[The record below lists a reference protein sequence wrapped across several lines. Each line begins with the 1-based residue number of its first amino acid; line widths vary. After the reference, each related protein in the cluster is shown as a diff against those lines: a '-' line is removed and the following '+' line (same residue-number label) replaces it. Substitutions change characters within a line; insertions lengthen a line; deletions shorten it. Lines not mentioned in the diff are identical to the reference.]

1 MFKGRDVISILDFTR
16 EELEKIFNVALRMEN
31 SGKREQSILRDK
43 LLATAFFEPS
53 TRTRL
58 SFETA
63 MHKLGGSVIGFSA
76 AEGTS
81 LAKGENLADT
91 IRMLDSYAD
100 AIVMRHRI
108 EGAAKLAAEVAKAP
122 VINAGDGSK
131 HHPTQAIIDLYTIWK
146 EFGQIDGLEIALTGD
161 LRYGRAAASLL
172 YALTK
177 FRPRR
182 IALISPASLKPRK
195 EMEDLI
201 RGSKLTF
208 FEGEKLEDVIQDL
221 DVLYV
226 TRIQKE
232 RFPDPAEYEK
242 VKGSYRIDSE
252 LLSKAKKTMIVL
264 HPLPKI
270 DEIDLQV
277 DESKFARYFE
287 QAAYGV
293 PVRMALLAL
302 LLGRVKP

>member
-16 EELEKIFNVALRMEN
+16 EELEKIFNVALKMEN
-31 SGKREQSILRDK
+31 SGKREQSILKGK

-58 SFETA
+58 SFEAA
-63 MHKLGGSVIGFSA
+63 MHKLGGSVIGFSET
-76 AEGTS
+76 EGTS

-108 EGAAKLAAEVAKAP
+108 EGAAKLAAEVAKVP
-122 VINAGDGSK
+122 VINGGDGSK
-131 HHPTQAIIDLYTIWK
+131 HHPTQAMIDLYTIWRELGK
-146 EFGQIDGLEIALTGD
+146 IDGLDIALTGD
-161 LRYGRAAASLL
+161 LRYGRAASSLL

-182 IALISPASLKPRK
+182 IALISPTSLKPRK
-195 EMEDLI
+195 EIVDFL
-201 RGSKLTF
+201 RGSKLKF
-208 FEGEKLEDVIQDL
+208 FEGENLEDIIHEL

-242 VKGSYRIDSE
+242 VKGGYRIDLE
-252 LLSKAKKTMIVL
+252 LLNKAKKTLIVL

-277 DESKFARYFE
+277 DETKFAKYFE
-287 QAAYGV
+287 QAAYGG

-302 LLGRVKP
+302 LLGGAR

>member
-16 EELEKIFNVALRMEN
+16 EEIEKIFSVATRMEN
-31 SGKREQSILRDK
+31 SGKREQSILKGK

-63 MHKLGGSVIGFSA
+63 MHKLGGSVVGFSE

-81 LAKGENLADT
+81 LTKGENLADT
-91 IRMLDSYAD
+91 IRMLGSYAD
-100 AIVMRHRI
+100 VVVMRHRV
-108 EGAAKLAAEVAKAP
+108 EGAAKLAAEVAKIP
-122 VINAGDGSK
+122 VINGGDGSK
-131 HHPTQAIIDLYTIWK
+131 HHPTQAMIDLYTIWRELGK
-146 EFGQIDGLEIALTGD
+146 IDGLNIALTGD
-161 LRYGRAAASLL
+161 LRYGRAASSLL

-177 FRPRR
+177 FKPSR
-182 IALISPASLKPRK
+182 IALISPPSLKPRK
-195 EMEDLI
+195 EIEDFL
-201 RGSKLTF
+201 RSHTKLTF
-208 FEGEKLEDVIQDL
+208 FEGENLEDVIQDL

-242 VKGSYRIDSE
+242 VKGSYRINPE
-252 LLSKAKKTMIVL
+252 LLRKAKKNMIIL

-277 DESKFARYFE
+277 DETKFAKYFE
-287 QAAYGV
+287 QAARGV

-302 LLGRVKP
+302 LLGGVR

>member
-1 MFKGRDVISILDFTR
+1 MLKGRDVLSILDFSR
-16 EELEKIFNVALRMEN
+16 GELERIFRVSLRMER
-31 SGKREQSILRDK
+31 GFRRDLLKGK

-63 MHKLGGSVIGFSA
+63 MHRLGGSVIGFSE

-100 AIVMRHRI
+100 VIVQRHPL
-108 EGAAKLAAEVAKAP
+108 EGAAKLAAEVATAP
-122 VINAGDGSK
+122 VINAGDGRQ
-131 HHPTQAIIDLYTIWK
+131 HHPTQAMLDLYTIRR
-146 EFGQIDGLEIALTGD
+146 ELGRIDGLHVALVGD
-161 LRYGRAAASLL
+161 LRYGRAAASLI
-172 YALTK
+172 YGLTR
-177 FRPRR
+177 FRPRK
-182 IALISPASLKPRK
+182 ISLISPPELRPRQ
-195 EMEDLI
+195 EVRDFLQ
-201 RGSKLTF
+201 GSKLRF
-208 FEGEKLEDVIQDL
+208 FEGEDLMEVIEDL

-242 VKGSYRIDSE
+242 VKGSYR
-252 LLSKAKKTMIVL
+252 LTPMHLKLAKESLIVL
-264 HPLPKI
+264 HPLPKL
-270 DEIDLQV
+270 DEIDLHV
-277 DESKFARYFE
+277 DRTKFARYFK

-293 PVRMALLAL
+293 PVRMALLSL
-302 LLGRVKP
+302 VLGAVK

>member
-1 MFKGRDVISILDFTR
+1 MLKGRDVISILDFTR
-16 EELEKIFNVALRMEN
+16 SELEKIFREALKMERVQ
-31 SGKREQSILRDK
+31 KLERPLLKDR

-63 MHKLGGSVIGFSA
+63 MHRLGGSVIGFSES
-76 AEGTS
+76 EGTS

-91 IRMLDSYAD
+91 VRMLDAYAD
-100 AIVMRHRI
+100 VVVIRHRI
-108 EGAAKLAAEVAKAP
+108 EGAAKLAAEVADVP
-122 VINAGDGSK
+122 VINGGDGSK
-131 HHPTQAIIDLYTIWK
+131 HHPTQAMVDLYTIWR
-146 EFGQIDGLEIALTGD
+146 ELGRIDGLHIALTGD
-161 LRYGRAAASLL
+161 LRYGRAASSLM

-177 FRPRR
+177 FRPKKVS
-182 IALISPASLKPRK
+182 LISPASLKPRK
-195 EMEDLI
+195 EIMDFISGTKLKFSDEEDLKEI
-201 RGSKLTF
+201 IG
-208 FEGEKLEDVIQDL
+208 DL

-242 VKGSYRIDSE
+242 VKGSYRVDPE
-252 LLSKAKKTMIVL
+252 LLSDAKKSLIIM
-264 HPLPKI
+264 HPLPKV

-277 DESKFARYFE
+277 DETPFARYFQ
-287 QAAYGV
+287 QAAYAV

-302 LLGRVKP
+302 LLGKAM

>member
-1 MFKGRDVISILDFTR
+1 MFKGRDVISILEFSR
-16 EELEKIFNVALRMEN
+16 AELEKIFKVALKMEK
-31 SGKREQSILRDK
+31 SGKREQPLLRGR

-63 MHKLGGSVIGFSA
+63 MHRLGGSVIGFSE

-91 IRMLDSYAD
+91 IRMIDSYAD
-100 AIVMRHRI
+100 IIVIRHHI
-108 EGAAKLAAEVAKAP
+108 EGAAKLAAEMAKVP

-131 HHPTQAIIDLYTIWK
+131 HHPTQAMIDLYTIWRELGK
-146 EFGQIDGLEIALTGD
+146 IDGLHVALTGD
-161 LRYGRAAASLL
+161 LRYGRAAASLI
-172 YALTK
+172 YGLTK
-177 FRPRR
+177 FRPRKLS
-182 IALISPASLKPRK
+182 LISPASLKPRK
-195 EMEDLI
+195 EIQDFL
-201 RGSKLTF
+201 RGSGLKF
-208 FEGEKLEDVIQDL
+208 SEGENLEEIIEDL

-242 VKGSYRIDSE
+242 VKGSYRVDLE
-252 LLSKAKKTMIVL
+252 LLDRAKKTMIIL
-264 HPLPKI
+264 HPLPKV

-277 DESKFARYFE
+277 DDSGFAKYFQ

-293 PVRMALLAL
+293 PVRMALLSL
-302 LLGRVKP
+302 LLGAVK

>member
-16 EELEKIFNVALRMEN
+16 GELEKIFRVALKMERI
-31 SGKREQSILRDK
+31 GKREKPRLKDRV
-43 LLATAFFEPS
+43 LAAAFFEPS

-58 SFETA
+58 SFEAA
-63 MHKLGGSVIGFSA
+63 MHRLGGSVIGFSE

-91 IRMLDSYAD
+91 VRMLDSYAD
-100 AIVMRHRI
+100 VIVMRHRI
-108 EGAAKLAAEVAKAP
+108 EGAAKLAAETAEVP

-131 HHPTQAIIDLYTIWK
+131 HHPTQAMIDLYTIWR
-146 EFGQIDGLEIALTGD
+146 ELGRIDGLHIALTGD

-177 FRPRR
+177 FRPKMVS
-182 IALISPASLKPRK
+182 LISPASLKPRK
-195 EMEDLI
+195 EMGDFL
-201 RGSKLTF
+201 RGSKLKF
-208 FEGEKLEDVIQDL
+208 FEGENLEEIIQDL

-242 VKGSYRIDSE
+242 VKGSYRIAPE
-252 LLSKAKKTMIVL
+252 LLNRGKKTTIVL

-277 DESKFARYFE
+277 DGTKFAKYFQ

-302 LLGRVKP
+302 LLGGVR

>member
-1 MFKGRDVISILDFTR
+1 MFKGRDVVSILDFTR
-16 EELEKIFNVALRMEN
+16 EDLEKIFRVALRMER
-31 SGKREQSILRDK
+31 SGKRELQLLKGK

-63 MHKLGGSVIGFSA
+63 MYRLGGSVVGFSE

-91 IRMLDSYAD
+91 IRMIDSYAD
-100 AIVMRHRI
+100 IIVMRHHV
-108 EGAAKLAAEVAKAP
+108 EGAAKLAAEIAKVP

-131 HHPTQAIIDLYTIWK
+131 HHPTQAMIDLYTIWREVGK
-146 EFGQIDGLEIALTGD
+146 IDGLHIALTGD
-161 LRYGRAAASLL
+161 LRYGRAAASLI
-172 YALTK
+172 YGLTK
-177 FRPRR
+177 FKPGKLS
-182 IALISPASLKPRK
+182 LISPPSLKPRK
-195 EMEDLI
+195 EIQDFL
-201 RGSKLTF
+201 RSSGLKFS
-208 FEGEKLEDVIQDL
+208 EGESMEEIIEDL

-226 TRIQKE
+226 TRIQRE

-242 VKGSYRIDSE
+242 VKGSYRVDMG
-252 LLSKAKKTMIVL
+252 LLERAKETMIVL
-264 HPLPKI
+264 HPLPKV

-277 DESKFARYFE
+277 DESKFARYFQ

-293 PVRMALLAL
+293 PVRMALLSL
-302 LLGRVKP
+302 LLGAVR